1 VKLIIH
7 GGNLAPM
14 RRDLVHLIIIES
26 LVTIAATL
34 AGAFSIVYLV
44 NSGFSLFESSLF
56 YLQGFIWASVLCLC
70 LGRFGFQNP
79 KHWMALAVMVQS
91 AFYLSF
97 VFLEGMW
104 LLVLAPLFF
113 GFYIVGFW
121 VPFNILMLRQTSKE
135 NRGEMIGYFFLV
147 FPVIGLASPLLGGYM
162 IEGIGY
168 GLLFGC
174 AFITLLCN
182 AILIMMSPSTE
193 SAPMK
198 GKLTTRDMGKGLAA
212 GLFFEGGQEG
222 VWWTMVPLISMLFIT
237 GEKNLGYLF
246 ALFNLAGGIASI
258 IIARVSDR
266 DGARHWYVRMGA
278 IACVPLIFGIAM
290 APNMTW
296 YLVLA
301 GAIYLIQ
308 PTLQILL
315 FAMATDRMEKQFTS
329 CSITRELLL
338 NTGRILGGALVAL
351 VLFTTGDVRLAYA
364 ISGIM
369 ILGIVLTK

>member
-1 VKLIIH
+1 
-7 GGNLAPM
+7 M
-14 RRDLVHLIIIES
+14 RKDLVHLILIES

-34 AGAFSIVYLV
+34 AGAFSIVYLI

-56 YLQGFIWASVLCLC
+56 YLQGFVWASILCFC
-70 LGRFGFQNP
+70 LARIGFQNP

-91 AFYLSF
+91 AFYMSF
-97 VFLEGMW
+97 VFLDGAW
-104 LLVLAPLFF
+104 LLFLAPLFF
-113 GFYIVGFW
+113 GFYIIGFW
-121 VPFNILMLRQTSKE
+121 VPYNILMLRQTSKE

-147 FPVIGLASPLLGGYM
+147 FPVIGLASPIIGGYM
-162 IEGIGY
+162 IEDIGY

-174 AFITLLCN
+174 AFVTLLCN
-182 AILIMMSPSTE
+182 AILILLSRSTE
-193 SAPMK
+193 AQPMK
-198 GKLTTRDMGKGLAA
+198 GQLTIRGMGKGLAA

-258 IIARVSDR
+258 VIARVSDR
-266 DGARHWYVRMGA
+266 RGFRHWYVRIGA
-278 IACVPLIFGIAM
+278 LACVPLIFGIAM
-290 APNMTW
+290 APDMTW
-296 YLVLA
+296 FLILA
-301 GAIYLIQ
+301 GAIYLLV

-315 FAMATDRMEKQFTS
+315 FAMATDRMEKTFES

-338 NTGRILGGALVAL
+338 NTGRILGGSLVAL

-364 ISGIM
+364 ISGVM
-369 ILGIVLTK
+369 VLGIVLTR